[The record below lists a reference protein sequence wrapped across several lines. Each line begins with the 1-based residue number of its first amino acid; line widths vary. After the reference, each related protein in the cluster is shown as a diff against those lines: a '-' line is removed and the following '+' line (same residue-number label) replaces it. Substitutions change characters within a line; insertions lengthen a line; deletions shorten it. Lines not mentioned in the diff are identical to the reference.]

1 MIDDLTKLSIKSDTL
16 ALADATIP
24 EIQKGFIC

>member
-1 MIDDLTKLSIKSDTL
+1 MNNDLTKLSIQSDTL

-24 EIQKGFIC
+24 EVKGAVKC